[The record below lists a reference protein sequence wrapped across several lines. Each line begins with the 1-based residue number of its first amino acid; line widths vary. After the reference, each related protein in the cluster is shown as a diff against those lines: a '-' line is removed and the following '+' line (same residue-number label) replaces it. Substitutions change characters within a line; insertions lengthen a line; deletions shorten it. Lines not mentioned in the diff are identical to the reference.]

1 MSWQKVLD
9 CIRVL
14 LPKMSGILHF
24 PIFII
29 SRSISFRSPSSI
41 DRRFWSNRMAS
52 TKNSDTAATTKS
64 GDLQEPNQRGHCGRC
79 CCPSSRASCSGR
91 LLLLGGSRSRNNNN
105 KSRCSSVVEQ
115 PTAKLIAALSIL
127 LLSLLADDGV
137 AFRHQPSLPL
147 LGRVARIA
155 NYRISH
161 SPFQKSATSS
171 TSLRYKNSSDG
182 DLPNSQK
189 RKRRLRPSKKKYK
202 ASRKQRV
209 VRSYQLHKK
218 GVPVSKEELA
228 HHVQSVFSDLREF
241 EREFEGEEEAD
252 AEPCILP
259 EPDEDGSQQRQQQL
273 DNCRKLDRHPA
284 LVLNADYQVC
294 HSLCVY
300 FNQCICSHLVVL
312 CMVERMRPH

>member
-115 PTAKLIAALSIL
+115 PTATLIAALSIL

-155 NYRISH
+155 NYRICEYSCIRQAARFVFFFSRH
-161 SPFQKSATSS
+161 AYSYLHHCSCHFTHIISIPFYHQHTAHFKSRRPLPLPSVTKTAVTAIYQTRRNENEDSVHPRKS
-171 TSLRYKNSSDG
+171 TKL
-182 DLPNSQK
+182 L
-189 RKRRLRPSKKKYK
+189 
-202 ASRKQRV
+202 ASN
-209 VRSYQLHKK
+209 
-218 GVPVSKEELA
+218 E
-228 HHVQSVFSDLREF
+228 
-241 EREFEGEEEAD
+241 
-252 AEPCILP
+252 
-259 EPDEDGSQQRQQQL
+259 
-273 DNCRKLDRHPA
+273 
-284 LVLNADYQVC
+284 
-294 HSLCVY
+294 
-300 FNQCICSHLVVL
+300 
-312 CMVERMRPH
+312 

>member
-1 MSWQKVLD
+1 M
-9 CIRVL
+9 
-14 LPKMSGILHF
+14 
-24 PIFII
+24 
-29 SRSISFRSPSSI
+29 
-41 DRRFWSNRMAS
+41 
-52 TKNSDTAATTKS
+52 NSDTAATTKS
-64 GDLQEPNQRGHCGRC
+64 DDLQEPNQRGHGGRC
-79 CCPSSRASCSGR
+79 CYRSSRASGSGH
-91 LLLLGGSRSRNNNN
+91 LLLRGGSRSRNNNN
-105 KSRCSSVVEQ
+105 SRRCSSVIEQ
-115 PTAKLIAALSIL
+115 PTATLIAALSIL
-127 LLSLLADDGV
+127 LLSLLADDCV

-161 SPFQKSATSS
+161 IPFQKSATSS
-171 TSLRYKNSSDG
+171 TSLHYKNSRDG

-241 EREFEGEEEAD
+241 EREFEGEEEAGN
-252 AEPCILP
+252 EPCILS
-259 EPDEDGSQQRQQQL
+259 ESDEDGARQRQQQL
-273 DNCRKLDRHPA
+273 DSCRRLDRHPA

-294 HSLCVY
+294 HYL
-300 FNQCICSHLVVL
+300 
-312 CMVERMRPH
+312 